1 MVLSDCFS
9 MRYGTLTALGS
20 SQLAVAGR
28 FTTHLT
34 TSMSN
39 SRRFLRLVPLAAV
52 LVITS
57 LVSACSSDLTGP
69 TAKRRS
75 GYITT
80 SAAVQA
86 LSTDLKSGTTT
97 TGGTTG
103 TGTTSTGIKK
113 AAPADTS
120 SLSSGYNVP
129 AL

>member
-1 MVLSDCFS
+1 
-9 MRYGTLTALGS
+9 
-20 SQLAVAGR
+20 
-28 FTTHLT
+28 
-34 TSMSN
+34 MST
-39 SRRFLRLVPLAAV
+39 SRRFLRLAPLAAV

-69 TAKRRS
+69 SAKRS

-86 LSTDLKSGTTT
+86 LTTDIKTGTTT
-97 TGGTTG
+97 TTS
-103 TGTTSTGIKK
+103 GTTSTGIKK
-113 AAPADTS
+113 TTPADTS